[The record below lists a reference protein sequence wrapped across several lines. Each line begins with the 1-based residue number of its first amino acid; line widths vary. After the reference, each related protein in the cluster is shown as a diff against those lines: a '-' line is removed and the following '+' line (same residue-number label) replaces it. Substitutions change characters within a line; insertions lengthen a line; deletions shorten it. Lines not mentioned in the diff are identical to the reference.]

1 MSDIL
6 ILPILGMFLGLL
18 SIVRYYIVQLK
29 DEIKKIEKRIEILE
43 QQKKL
48 NFKYTKTTRLKD
60 EIKKIEKRI
69 EILEQQKKLNFKYTK
84 TTRTFQLPLNNFIY
98 LPHKLQFHRF

>member
-29 DEIKKIEKRIEILE
+29 DEIKKL
-43 QQKKL
+43 
-48 NFKYTKTTRLKD
+48 
-60 EIKKIEKRI
+60 EKRI